1 MILLKKLNTYLINL
15 NSNVEIK
22 LIDQYIDENRTFQ
35 EFLMSF

>member
-1 MILLKKLNTYLINL
+1 MILLKKLNTYLIIL
-15 NSNVEIK
+15 NFNVEIK